1 MNKPPDIPIYL
12 NYCRTKRMT
21 ALWLQLAVTAAIA
34 TTLTFALFQ
43 DLRHLDY
50 IHPLDILKYR
60 PGFRIRRDWVPRA
73 CYDGRSTPVRDGDF
87 IHQHYI
93 GRLVNGT
100 KFDAR
105 WESRWLLLVGLYTI
119 KILPVL
125 CNITEKSETK
135 EKDRIFLLGNIT
147 AVKTNEQVVVCSC
160 LIALV
165 YLFCLLNWTDRQ
177 NVYLIFFCIQ
187 LRSKWNLQF
196 LHGNGKSNY
205 WYWRRYEGHV

>member
-1 MNKPPDIPIYL
+1 MNKPPYIPIYL

-105 WESRWLLLVGLYTI
+105 WGSPFAIIISIGWSAYHQMLCIFNESWFFLPCLMFTLLQCR
-119 KILPVL
+119 P
-125 CNITEKSETK
+125 
-135 EKDRIFLLGNIT
+135 
-147 AVKTNEQVVVCSC
+147 
-160 LIALV
+160 
-165 YLFCLLNWTDRQ
+165 
-177 NVYLIFFCIQ
+177 FFDM
-187 LRSKWNLQF
+187 L
-196 LHGNGKSNY
+196 
-205 WYWRRYEGHV
+205 

>member
-1 MNKPPDIPIYL
+1 
-12 NYCRTKRMT
+12 MT

-105 WESRWLLLVGLYTI
+105 
-119 KILPVL
+119 
-125 CNITEKSETK
+125 
-135 EKDRIFLLGNIT
+135 
-147 AVKTNEQVVVCSC
+147 
-160 LIALV
+160 
-165 YLFCLLNWTDRQ
+165 
-177 NVYLIFFCIQ
+177 
-187 LRSKWNLQF
+187 
-196 LHGNGKSNY
+196 
-205 WYWRRYEGHV
+205 